1 MPKLGI
7 DQEFLHDLVDLD
19 RPVQEKVV
27 HAVAKFEQATH
38 AGIHLEKIANV
49 RDNRLK
55 SIRID
60 RFWRGV
66 VLAPETGDHFTLLK
80 VLPHDDA
87 YDWARRHQA
96 SVNTATG
103 QIEIRD
109 VVAITATTDELA
121 RTAEDRSEP
130 IFAHVSDAD
139 LIRLGLDEQMRAFA
153 RLLTSIEPLDAIKD
167 YVPLPQ
173 YDVLY
178 GLAAGYSP
186 EQVWD
191 MVGADDR
198 RSYDPQDIAG
208 AVERTPSRIALVDGP
223 VELMALLR
231 KPFALWRVYLHP
243 TQRQPAYGTFSGPA
257 QVTGGPGTGKTV
269 VALHRARHLA
279 SRGEK
284 VLLTTFTG
292 TLAESLLD
300 NLRLLE
306 SDEEILSRIDVR
318 TIDQV
323 ANQIV
328 REHHGH
334 CAIVD
339 GAEERDLWRRV
350 IRHRDVSYSETFVAE
365 EWRQVVLAQNLKN
378 LDEYLAARRTGR
390 GKRLGPLQRTQV
402 WRVISEFQRELAN
415 RNRRTY
421 ETVCVEATR
430 ILVEQNARPYGHVV
444 VDEAQDLHPVRWRLL
459 RAVVAPGPDDLFIAG
474 DTNQRIYD
482 NRVSLRSVGIPVSGR
497 STNLTI
503 NYRTT
508 AEILSW
514 SRDILTDERI
524 DDLDEGTASLAGFR
538 SEMHGA
544 TPDIVGAA
552 TKTEELVR
560 LTAKVRCW
568 LTSGVK
574 PEEIGV
580 AARSTTLAREAAA
593 SLANDGIAACYLTR
607 DRGGSE
613 GQVHVMT
620 MHRMKGLEFRCVAV
634 IGVSEHQV
642 PAPGS
647 VRKTE
652 EDEIAHLNDLQ
663 RERCLLFVACTR
675 AREDLYVSW
684 HGTPSGFLP

>member
-1 MPKLGI
+1 MAKLGI
-7 DQEFLHDLVDLD
+7 HQNFLQDLVRLD
-19 RPVQEKVV
+19 RPVQEKVA
-27 HAVAKFEQATH
+27 HAIAKFGQATH
-38 AGIHLEKIANV
+38 AGIHLEKIANA
-49 RDNRLK
+49 RDDRLK

-66 VLAPETGDHFTLLK
+66 VLVPEAGDQFTLLK

-87 YDWARRHQA
+87 YDWAGRHQA

-109 VVAITATTDELA
+109 VVAIETTTDELV
-121 RTAEDRSEP
+121 RTADHGAEP
-130 IFAHVSDAD
+130 LFAHVSDAD
-139 LIRLGLDEQMRAFA
+139 FIRLGLDEQMRAFA
-153 RLLTSIEPLDAIKD
+153 RLLTSLEPLDAISN
-167 YVPLPQ
+167 YVPRSQ

-191 MVGADDR
+191 MVSADDQ
-198 RSYDPQDIAG
+198 RSFDPEDITG
-208 AVERTPSRIALVDGP
+208 AVERTPSKVVLVDGP
-223 VELMALLR
+223 EELMALLR
-231 KPFALWRVYLHP
+231 KPFAHWRIYLHP
-243 TQRQPAYGTFSGPA
+243 TQRKAAYGTYSGPA

-269 VALHRARHLA
+269 VALHRARLLA
-279 SRGEK
+279 SRGGR

-306 SDEEILSRIDVR
+306 NDEEILSRIDVR
-318 TIDQV
+318 TVDQV
-323 ANQIV
+323 ASRIV
-328 REHHGH
+328 REHHGRY
-334 CAIVD
+334 AIVD
-339 GAEERDLWRRV
+339 DAEERDLWRRT
-350 IRHRDVSYSETFVAE
+350 IRHRAVPYSETFIAE
-365 EWRQVVLAQNLKN
+365 EWRQVVLAQNLTT

-390 GKRLGPLQRTQV
+390 GRRLGSLQRTQV
-402 WRVISEFQRELAN
+402 WRVISEFEQELAEHKW
-415 RNRRTY
+415 RTY

-430 ILVEQNARPYGHVV
+430 ILSEQNVQPYDHVV

-459 RAVVAPGPDDLFIAG
+459 RAAVPSGPDDIFVAG
-474 DTNQRIYD
+474 DTHQRIYD
-482 NRVSLRSVGIPVSGR
+482 NRVSLRSVGVPVSGR

-514 SRDILTDERI
+514 SHGVLTGEQM
-524 DDLDEGTASLAGFR
+524 DDLDEGTISLTGFR

-544 TPDIVGAA
+544 EPGLSGATA
-552 TKTEELVR
+552 KKEELDR
-560 LTAKVRCW
+560 LAGKVRAW
-568 LTSGVK
+568 LAAGVK

-580 AARSTTLAREAAA
+580 AARSSTLAREAAGA
-593 SLANDGIAACYLTR
+593 LSRDGVAVRYLTR
-607 DRGGSE
+607 DHGGVD

-620 MHRMKGLEFRCVAV
+620 MHRMKGLEYRCVAV

-647 VRKTE
+647 VRKV
-652 EDEIAHLNDLQ
+652 EDDEVAHLHDLQ